1 MKRYQ
6 LQLLPFNDAELQQE
20 LEFLKGPSAKTIES
34 MSAVLKDELRSTK
47 NILERAAQG
56 GAELLGESPEL
67 LDTLNIITEILAV
80 VGLDSVSESLRQEIT
95 KIAGWQKNS
104 DDVDAEDLLAEIG
117 R

>member
-1 MKRYQ
+1 
-6 LQLLPFNDAELQQE
+6 
-20 LEFLKGPSAKTIES
+20 

-67 LDTLNIITEILAV
+67 LDTLNKIAEILAV
-80 VGLDSVSESLRQEIT
+80 VGLVSASESLRQEIT

-104 DDVDAEDLLAEIG
+104 DDVDAEDLLAVADTLLYIESSVSGLGKIG
-117 R
+117 RASCRERV